1 MRWTA
6 PSRPVV
12 RRAMDEGSG
21 VGAEEARVKAPAS
34 TTSVLNGPVIFA
46 KNSEGRENIELP
58 QCRRAEQSSPPV

>member
-1 MRWTA
+1 
-6 PSRPVV
+6 
-12 RRAMDEGSG
+12 MDEGSG
-21 VGAEEARVKAPAS
+21 VGAEEARVKVPAS